1 MHAARRRIPGR
12 ACEEARSLASL
23 ELDGQL
29 GELGA
34 RTLWRHLER
43 CAECAALVGELG
55 AVVAMLRAAALEPVP
70 RLFDVGR
77 RRRRTAARRASWAR
91 GAVAVA
97 AVGAVV
103 VSLPNA
109 STAPSPL
116 RPVVAAVDV
125 PAWSAAPAR
134 LPIGQRSAGSDFA
147 AGPRPLRA

>member
-1 MHAARRRIPGR
+1 MEAVRRRLPGR
-12 ACEEARSLASL
+12 GCDEVRSLASL
-23 ELDGQL
+23 ALDGQL

-34 RTLWRHLER
+34 RFLRRHVDR
-43 CAECAALVGELG
+43 CPECAAVVGEMG

-70 RLFDVGR
+70 RPFDVGR
-77 RRRRTAARRASWAR
+77 RRQPVTRRASWAR
-91 GAVAVA
+91 GAAAVA

-147 AGPRPLRA
+147 AGPHPLRA